1 MISKASAPAPGAD
14 TSGDSYLPAHGN
26 GGYRVKHYDLTL
38 DYKVAPNRLS
48 ASAVITAE
56 ATQALSRL
64 TLDFGEFRINRVLV
78 DGKPAK
84 YLKRVRKLQVKPQKP
99 IAAGSEFVVEISYV
113 GNPRPVGSRW
123 GDVGWDELTDGALV
137 ASQPVGA
144 PSWFPCNDHP
154 SDKATYRVTVTT
166 SSPYLVAVTGDLV
179 DRYTSASTTKW
190 VFERHEPTATYLMSV
205 QVGRYDDIDLTG
217 GGWLARVGAAARR
230 LSVDFGRESGQ
241 VESVFATVPQRAAVP
256 PRLRR
261 LFERDFGRQ
270 GRMMEVLQRLFGP
283 YPFGEYVIIVADDD
297 LDDPIEAQ
305 GMSIF
310 GANHIDGRRTYERLV
325 VHELAHQWFGNSLTV
340 ADWRHIWL
348 NEGFATYAEWLWSE
362 ESGGESAQSLA
373 RTWHTRMKAKPADV
387 RIADPGVARMFDE
400 RVYKR
405 GALTLHALRSEI
417 GDPAFFALLKA
428 WTTDRRHGLV
438 TTDGF
443 VAMAEAYAARSL
455 GTFFTRWL
463 ETPAL
468 PALPGA

>member
-1 MISKASAPAPGAD
+1 MIAKAPAPAPGAD
-14 TSGDSYLPAHGN
+14 TSGDPYLPAHGN
-26 GGYRVKHYDLTL
+26 GGYRVRHYDLTL

-56 ATQALSRL
+56 ATQALSRASF
-64 TLDFGEFRINRVLV
+64 DFGEFRINRVLV

-84 YLKRVRKLQVKPQKP
+84 YVKRGAKLHVKPAKS
-99 IAAGSEFVVEISYV
+99 IAVGAAFTVEVHYV

-154 SDKATYRVTVTT
+154 SDKASYRVSVTT
-166 SSPYLVAVTGDLV
+166 ASPYLVAVTGTLV
-179 DRYTSASTTKW
+179 ERSTSASTTKW
-190 VFERHEPTATYLMSV
+190 VFDRPEPTATYLMSV
-205 QVGRYDDIDLTG
+205 QIGRYDDLELTG
-217 GGWLARVGAAARR
+217 RGWAPPAGVGAR
-230 LSVDFGRESGQ
+230 LLSLGFGHGR
-241 VESVFATVPQRAAVP
+241 VESVAESVPQRAAVP

-261 LFERDFGRQ
+261 AFDRDFGRQ
-270 GRMMEVLQRLFGP
+270 GRMMEFLQRLFGP
-283 YPFGEYVIIVADDD
+283 YPFPEYVIVVTDDD

-310 GANHIDGRRTYERLV
+310 GANHVDGRRTHERLV
-325 VHELAHQWFGNSLTV
+325 VHELSHQWFGNSLTV

-362 ESGGESAQSLA
+362 ESGGLPAQALA
-373 RTWHTRMKAKPADV
+373 RDWYARVKAKPADV

-405 GALTLHALRSEI
+405 GALTLHALRGEI

-428 WTTDRRHGLV
+428 WAVEHRHGLV
-438 TTDGF
+438 TTGQF
-443 VAMAEAYAARSL
+443 VTTAEAYAGRPLTA
-455 GTFFTRWL
+455 FFTRWL
-463 ETPAL
+463 DSTAL
-468 PALPGA
+468 PPL